1 MAGRSILSID
11 DLSKDELLAM
21 LKLAAD
27 LKATGQHDK
36 SKLQRVM
43 DGQNLSMIF
52 QKRSTRTRLSSEAGM
67 SYLGG
72 NSIFL
77 ASDDI
82 QLGVNES
89 LLDTARV
96 ISRFSTIILAR
107 VFGHSDVTE
116 LAQEATVPV
125 INALS
130 DMYHPLQCL
139 ADYQTIHEKFGRFE
153 GLTLSWVGDGNNVL
167 HDLML
172 AAPKLGVNLQL
183 GIPTDYKA
191 DAGVVARTEELAAQ
205 YGTTVL
211 HTTDPVEA
219 VSGAH
224 IVVTDTWISM
234 GQEEESA
241 KRLRDF
247 DGYEVNKE
255 LMSHAASDAIF
266 MHCLPRHP
274 EEVSDAVF
282 YSDQSVVFDEA
293 ENRMWTVMAVFIALL
308 GK

>member
-1 MAGRSILSID
+1 MLIL
-11 DLSKDELLAM
+11 
-21 LKLAAD
+21 
-27 LKATGQHDK
+27 
-36 SKLQRVM
+36 VPC
-43 DGQNLSMIF
+43 
-52 QKRSTRTRLSSEAGM
+52 KRSVCCIHVLKQFA
-67 SYLGG
+67 L
-72 NSIFL
+72 
-77 ASDDI
+77 
-82 QLGVNES
+82 Q
-89 LLDTARV
+89 DTARV

-107 VFGHSDVTE
+107 VYGHSDVTE
-116 LAQEATVPV
+116 LAEEATVPV

-139 ADYQTIHEKFGRFE
+139 ADYQTVHEKFGKFE

-172 AAPKLGVNLQL
+172 AAPKLGINLQI
-183 GIPTDYKA
+183 GIPTGYEA
-191 DAGVVARTEELAAQ
+191 DSGVMVRTQELADEF
-205 YGTTVL
+205 GTSIMY
-211 HTTDPVEA
+211 TTDPVAA
-219 VSGAH
+219 VSGAN

-241 KRLRDF
+241 KRLKDF

-255 LMSHAASDAIF
+255 LMQHASSDAIF

-274 EEVSDAVF
+274 EEVSDEVF

-293 ENRMWTVMAVFIALL
+293 ENRMWTVMAVFISLL